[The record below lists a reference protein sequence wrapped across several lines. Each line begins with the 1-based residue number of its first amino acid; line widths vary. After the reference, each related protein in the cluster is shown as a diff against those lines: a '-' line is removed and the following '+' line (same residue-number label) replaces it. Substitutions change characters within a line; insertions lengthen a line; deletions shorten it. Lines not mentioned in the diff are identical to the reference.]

1 MKTPQCRPS
10 DVDPCHPTN
19 GDTRNGVARRD
30 TRPRTRSLHRLWGD
44 AGSTSPRPT
53 GWGGVRRPTHTHT
66 PPGPPSCEAPPLP
79 VQPGVPIQVGP
90 ADAHGLATDAAV
102 MSGGRAARGLC
113 ARPAEA
119 VLPPAPWTPRKRGH
133 RRGGPRSARGKCGAA
148 PGGVDT
154 ARARGGAAV
163 GSRRAAPCRTNLEI
177 CYKSPNYKT
186 GSDAQRQIRHGRAG
200 AGTAQWRSECTHA
213 SRRALQPTNGT
224 AAVARWPSL
233 ADKRDQRRSPGDC
246 LLPVRPKPVVSGSAA
261 GCSGGP
267 PAAGGGGCAKNRG
280 AIASRPVGPGAADG
294 EDALCRGARP
304 AAPERERA
312 MRARARSCLHLLAW
326 APSRVCTAP
335 LGPCTRPLARAR
347 SRAFVCFGVARVLHG
362 PPRSHI
368 EEGRHIAHACRTGAP
383 NPHVSSP
390 LAKKRSRACG
400 GGGGGHRGGP
410 MHRLWKGQRGEGFG
424 GIGRRRP
431 PAAEVAAIAR
441 HQANRRRVSTASRV
455 RVIAVGPVGPPLRP
469 DIPASTRDAPTSPM
483 PIRRLDIPISERLIG
498 QPLGVSAAW
507 IVPSGGDPAANPSES
522 SAGTNRPLPAGGGS
536 NRIRN
541 QTRPPPP
548 ALSPTGRLSR
558 ARIGS

>member
-30 TRPRTRSLHRLWGD
+30 TRPRTRSLHRMWGD
-44 AGSTSPRPT
+44 AGSTSPRPK

-335 LGPCTRPLARAR
+335 LGPCTRPLARAL
-347 SRAFVCFGVARVLHG
+347 ARICLFRGRPRLARPSSIAHRGG
-362 PPRSHI
+362 PPHRARMPHRRAQSACVLSAR
-368 EEGRHIAHACRTGAP
+368 EEEEPRLRRRRWRPSRRANAPPLEGAAGRGIRRHRP
-383 NPHVSSP
+383 SP
-390 LAKKRSRACG
+390 PTG
-400 GGGGGHRGGP
+400 GGGGGHRAAPSKPQASFNSFSRPCNSGRASRSAAQARHPSINPGCSHITHANP
-410 MHRLWKGQRGEGFG
+410 PLGYTHIRAADWTAAWGLRRLDCAK
-424 GIGRRRP
+424 RRRP
-431 PAAEVAAIAR
+431 GCKP
-441 HQANRRRVSTASRV
+441 V
-455 RVIAVGPVGPPLRP
+455 RVI
-469 DIPASTRDAPTSPM
+469 
-483 PIRRLDIPISERLIG
+483 RRHQS
-498 QPLGVSAAW
+498 
-507 IVPSGGDPAANPSES
+507 PAARGWRIKSNP
-522 SAGTNRPLPAGGGS
+522 
-536 NRIRN
+536 
-541 QTRPPPP
+541 
-548 ALSPTGRLSR
+548 
-558 ARIGS
+558 